1 MPFWLQRESS
11 QRCRGSRSSA
21 KDGGSRSS
29 CGTVCGAVSR
39 HAPVLSCIAYNFFC
53 RMKASAERMSD
64 TYLERF
70 DLSLTW
76 FDPTDSTNTSVSH
89 ISDLSTTDAAR
100 GQAGHKAAAD
110 VDAHVRRDANTHTD
124 RILYAAATLV
134 RVRGV
139 QAVAQANPCSLSAVA
154 EEFTAP
160 SQMV

>member
-1 MPFWLQRESS
+1 
-11 QRCRGSRSSA
+11 
-21 KDGGSRSS
+21 
-29 CGTVCGAVSR
+29 
-39 HAPVLSCIAYNFFC
+39 
-53 RMKASAERMSD
+53 MKASAERMSD

-110 VDAHVRRDANTHTD
+110 VHAHVRRDANTHTD
-124 RILYAAATLV
+124 RILYAAANLV

-139 QAVAQANPCSLSAVA
+139 QAVAQANPCSLSAAA
-154 EEFTAP
+154 EDLRRHLKCYEPCFDQHKERELGFRPISGRFACRCRLR
-160 SQMV
+160 S